1 MKLSDL
7 SVKRPVFAT
16 VMSLTILL
24 FGIIAFVRLP
34 VREYPDID
42 PPIISVVTTYRG
54 ASPSVVETEITNVL
68 EEQFATLQGVKTMT
82 SSSRE
87 EGSVITIEFELN
99 RNVDEAANDVRD
111 RVSRVRGS
119 LPREIDDPIISK
131 VDVNAQAIV
140 WLALSSTRHNGL
152 ELTDVAD
159 RILKERLQRLP
170 GVGSVILGGE
180 RRYAMRVWLDPLRMA
195 AHGLTTQ
202 DVENAVRHENTE
214 IPGGRVEGEGREFA
228 VRTRGELSKP
238 EEFGAIIVSQKDN
251 DVVRLRDVAEVTVG
265 AADERTAV
273 RYNGQAAIG
282 LGIVKQSKA
291 STVDVAA
298 AVREA
303 LPELVKLLP
312 DGMVLDVAYD
322 SSTFITDSIAEVQQ
336 TLLIAMC
343 LVVLVVL
350 AFLKS
355 LRATTIPTL
364 AIPVSIVGALS
375 VAYFLGFTL
384 NILTLLALVLAIGLV
399 VDDAIVV
406 LENIYRHM
414 EMGKGRLQ
422 AAFDGSKEIG
432 FAVIATTIA
441 LVAVFVPLA
450 FLTGSVGRLF
460 NEFGISVAVAVLISG
475 FVALTLTPMLS
486 SKILRPLHGTG
497 RGWASRSFDAFF
509 ERLNTVYDRI
519 LRVALRRPGL
529 MLASAGAAIVLSILI
544 FKLLPSE
551 LVPVE
556 DRGIGFGIVIA
567 PEGSTLEY
575 TDRYM
580 REIESR
586 LLRLPERR
594 GLFTATGLGFG
605 GPGSVTNGFMFLAL
619 KPRSERDRSQQQI
632 VQSLFP
638 QLMAIPGVLA
648 FVISPPSLGGS
659 FNSSPVEYVLQ
670 GDNYEDLNRAV
681 GAMMGDASRLG
692 YMINM
697 NTDLLLNKP
706 QLDISIDRER
716 ASGLGVSVADIGS
729 ALETFLGGRVVTNFK
744 RGTKQYDVILQMKP
758 QERSTPDAI
767 PDIYIRGTDGLV
779 QLASV
784 VRVNETVA
792 PKELNHYNRVRSATI
807 TANLVPGVSIG
818 QALDDLDR
826 IAQTKLPAGIK
837 RDFGGQSLEYKTSS
851 SGLYFMFLLAIVFIY
866 LVLSAQFESFI
877 HPFTILFSVPL
888 AVFGALLTLFIFRES
903 LNIYSQIGLIMLIGL
918 VTKNAI
924 LIVEFANQ
932 LRARGNSVV
941 EAVVQ
946 AATIRLRP
954 ILMTSFATIFGVLPI
969 AIGLGAG
976 AESRRPLGLAVVGGL
991 FFSTFLTL
999 LIVPTVYTL
1008 LGRYTAASRAAA
1020 EPAAGVDLHR
1030 QEPIPAEALVD
1041 EKPS

>member
-1 MKLSDL
+1 MKLRDL

-202 DVENAVRHENTE
+202 DVENAVRRENTE

-303 LPELVKLLP
+303 LPDLVKLLP

-432 FAVIATTIA
+432 FAVIATTMA

-486 SKILRPLHGTG
+486 SKILKPLHGTG

-1041 EKPS
+1041 EKQS

>member
-1 MKLSDL
+1 
-7 SVKRPVFAT
+7 
-16 VMSLTILL
+16 MSLAILL

-68 EEQFATLQGVKTMT
+68 EEQFATLQGVKTVT

-99 RNVDEAANDVRD
+99 RNVDEAANDVRE

-140 WLALSSTRHNGL
+140 WLALSSTRYNGL

-159 RILKERLQRLP
+159 RILKERIQRLP

-195 AHGLTTQ
+195 GHGLTTQ
-202 DVENAVRHENTE
+202 DVEAAVRRENAE

-228 VRTRGELSKP
+228 VRTRGELAKP
-238 EEFGAIIVSQKDN
+238 EEFGAIIISQKEN

-298 AVREA
+298 AVRDA
-303 LPELVKLLP
+303 LPDLVKLLP

-322 SSTFITDSIAEVQQ
+322 SSTFITDSISEVQQ

-343 LVVLVVL
+343 LVVLVVI

-355 LRATTIPTL
+355 VRATTIPTL

-414 EMGKGRLQ
+414 EMGKSRLQ

-486 SKILRPLHGTG
+486 SKILRPLHGAG
-497 RGWASRSFDAFF
+497 KGWASRSFDAFF
-509 ERLNTVYDRI
+509 DRLNSVYDRI
-519 LRVALRRPGL
+519 LRGALRRPKL
-529 MLASAGAAIVLSILI
+529 MLTCAAAAIVLSVVI
-544 FKLLPSE
+544 FKFLPSE

-567 PEGSTLEY
+567 PEGSALEY

-580 REIESR
+580 HEIESR
-586 LLRLPERR
+586 LLRLPERL

-605 GPGSVTNGFMFLAL
+605 GPGSVTDGFMFLAL

-632 VQSLFP
+632 VQALFP
-638 QLMAIPGVLA
+638 QLLAIPGVLA
-648 FVISPPSLGGS
+648 FVINPPSLGGS

-670 GDNYEDLNRAV
+670 GDNYDDLNKAV
-681 GAMMGDASRLG
+681 GAMMGEASKLG

-697 NTDLLLNKP
+697 NTDLRLNKP

-729 ALETFLGGRVVTNFK
+729 VLETFLGGRVVTNFK
-744 RGTKQYDVILQMKP
+744 RGTKQYDVILQMKAHA
-758 QERSTPDAI
+758 RSTPDAI
-767 PDIYIRGTDGLV
+767 PDIYVRGTAGLV
-779 QLASV
+779 QLANV
-784 VRVNETVA
+784 VKVSETVA
-792 PKELNHYNRVRSATI
+792 PKELNHYNRVRSASI

-866 LVLSAQFESFI
+866 LVLSAQFESFV

-932 LRARGNSVV
+932 LRARGNSVI

-999 LIVPTVYTL
+999 LVVPTVYTL
-1008 LGRYTAASRAAA
+1008 LGRYTAASGVVADAKADADVHREDVSHT
-1020 EPAAGVDLHR
+1020 EPLLAD
-1030 QEPIPAEALVD
+1030 
-1041 EKPS
+1041 